1 MATINTGPIT
11 MIGVKRTVLPLYPK
25 TFLYEFFPSCKG
37 KLSVIYDCEID
48 LRKDITALSRVQG
61 QLKYK
66 HFSLS
71 TQNGIAEHLFCTVKI
86 TDSVQIRRL
95 ISNLQ
100 LLVTWKQE
108 TVGLQRRVG
117 KNECITQTKPW
128 STMIKLLRDHKV
140 KDFNNETALY
150 HQQLSHNYTSSLP
163 LTLVHKAVSISS
175 AKEVTSARSTDIN
188 INSAWWR
195 KKHQQPLVY

>member
-1 MATINTGPIT
+1 MNSFLPARESSQLFMTVKLTLEKILQPWAGFRDSLNTN
-11 MIGVKRTVLPLYPK
+11 
-25 TFLYEFFPSCKG
+25 TF
-37 KLSVIYDCEID
+37 
-48 LRKDITALSRVQG
+48 
-61 QLKYK
+61 
-66 HFSLS
+66 S

-117 KNECITQTKPW
+117 KKEYITQTKPW

-175 AKEVTSARSTDIN
+175 TKEVTSARSTDIN